1 MFGPQRAA
9 TVCPQCNGEGKIISE
24 KCHFC
29 NGTGVEHKEQV
40 VSFEIPAGVT
50 DGMVLTVKGKGNAPM
65 HGGVN
70 GDLLVVIEELPHP
83 DLIRDGN
90 DLIYNLMLDFPT
102 AALGGQVEVPT
113 ITGRARLKIAP
124 GTQPGK
130 ILRLRGKGLPSY
142 EGYGTGDELVN
153 VMVYVPENLT
163 DEEKKT
169 IEQLQ
174 GKPDMTP
181 SESTKKSIFSK
192 LRHIFD

>member
-1 MFGPQRAA
+1 MYL
-9 TVCPQCNGEGKIISE
+9 N
-24 KCHFC
+24 H
-29 NGTGVEHKEQV
+29 
-40 VSFEIPAGVT
+40 
-50 DGMVLTVKGKGNAPM
+50 VLILN
-65 HGGVN
+65 N
-70 GDLLVVIEELPHP
+70 P